1 MLQFAV
7 LMMLLYTHLTP
18 LDHRINGNVGG
29 CLSPITSCESQARGV
44 ALGLYVL
51 PRLAE
56 FRFDLL

>member
-1 MLQFAV
+1 
-7 LMMLLYTHLTP
+7 MLLYTHLIP
-18 LDHRINGNVGG
+18 LAHGINDSVGG